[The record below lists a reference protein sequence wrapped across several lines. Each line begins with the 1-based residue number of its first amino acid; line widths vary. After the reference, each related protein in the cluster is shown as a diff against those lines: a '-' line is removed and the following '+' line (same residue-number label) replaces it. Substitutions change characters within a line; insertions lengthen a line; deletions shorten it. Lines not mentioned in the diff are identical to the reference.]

1 MTPTDFARVRAFLA
15 VAEALN
21 FSRAAEKLGITS
33 SSLSQTIRAFE
44 AQRGQQLFQR
54 TTRSVALTEAGA
66 ALQARMAP
74 AMEEIIAS
82 LQQTAR
88 RQGPRGTVR
97 IIAFRSAADRFL
109 LPILPDLRKALPEV
123 VLDVTLDDALRDPV
137 AEGFDLAIRIGE
149 VIAQDM
155 VAVAL
160 GKELRQIAV
169 AAPDYLSRHG
179 TPRHP
184 RELLTH
190 DCIRWRWPGQSH
202 PFPWEFFE
210 EGRWFSIAPTGGL
223 IVNDK
228 TVAVRAALEG
238 LGIAFVIED
247 TVREHLAA
255 GTLVPLL
262 AAWSA
267 PFPGFH
273 LTYPRQRHMAAATRA
288 VIDIIKSAA
297 RQFG

>member
-21 FSRAAEKLGITS
+21 FSRAAEKLGITP

-66 ALQARMAP
+66 SLQARMAP

-82 LQQTAR
+82 LQHTPPR
-88 RQGPRGTVR
+88 HGPRGTVR
-97 IIAFRSAADRFL
+97 ITAFRSAAEHYL
-109 LPILPDLRKALPEV
+109 LPILSDLREALPEV
-123 VLDVTLDDALRDPV
+123 VLDITLDDALTDPV
-137 AEGFDLAIRIGE
+137 ADGFDLAIRIGE

-169 AAPDYLSRHG
+169 AAPEYLSSHG
-179 TPRHP
+179 IPHHP
-184 RELLTH
+184 RELLAH

-202 PFPWEFFE
+202 PFPWEFYE

-228 TVAVRAALEG
+228 TFALRAALDG
-238 LGIAFVIED
+238 LGVAFAIED
-247 TVREHLAA
+247 TVREHLAE

-262 AAWSA
+262 TAWSA

-273 LTYPRQRHMAAATRA
+273 LTYPRQRHMATATRE

-297 RQFG
+297 R

>member
-15 VAEALN
+15 VAGALN

-33 SSLSQTIRAFE
+33 SSLSQTIRALE

-66 ALQARMAP
+66 ALQARMRP

-82 LQQTAR
+82 LQETAPG
-88 RQGPRGTVR
+88 QGPRGTVR
-97 IIAFRSAADRFL
+97 ITAFRSAAEHYL
-109 LPILPDLRKALPEV
+109 LPILSDLRKALPEV
-123 VLDVTLDDALRDPV
+123 VLDITLDDALTDPV
-137 AEGFDLAIRIGE
+137 AGGFDLAIRIGE

-160 GKELRQIAV
+160 GKDLRQIAV
-169 AAPDYLSRHG
+169 AAPEYLHSHG
-179 TPRHP
+179 TPHHP

-190 DCIRWRWPGQSH
+190 ECIRWRWPGQSH
-202 PFPWEFFE
+202 PFPWEFYE
-210 EGRWFSIAPTGGL
+210 DGRWFSIAPAGGL

-228 TVAVRAALEG
+228 TFALRAALDG
-238 LGIAFVIED
+238 LGVAFAIED
-247 TVREHLAA
+247 TVREHLTE

-262 AAWSA
+262 TGWSA
-267 PFPGFH
+267 PFSGFH
-273 LTYPRQRHMAAATRA
+273 LTYPRQRHMATATRE
-288 VIDIIKSAA
+288 VIDMIKSAA
-297 RQFG
+297 R